1 MDQFAYDA
9 YEQSTMCRQ
18 FPVGETID
26 FHSIIMYQYLS
37 IYSVDLEMGHVPFS
51 AQQLTVANDL
61 E

>member
-1 MDQFAYDA
+1 
-9 YEQSTMCRQ
+9 
-18 FPVGETID
+18 
-26 FHSIIMYQYLS
+26 MYQYLS